1 MATVCFSCGCAVTSS
16 MFGEREILAVHH
28 CEEHRYL
35 FSDNKSLRTMASEIH
50 ALHPLPN
57 PPDA

>member
-1 MATVCFSCGCAVTSS
+1 
-16 MFGEREILAVHH
+16 MFGERDILAVHH